1 MQHKTIRNNTYIC
14 NKKKLLILTI
24 KAANACLFLGLEIGC
39 AGADSCTGADGCVG
53 CESSGTG

>member
-24 KAANACLFLGLEIGC
+24 KAANACLFLGLEI
-39 AGADSCTGADGCVG
+39 SCTGADGCVG